1 VLSRWASF
9 TRVAGY
15 NLRYFTVTASILRV
29 VSRWHTTYICTR
41 GVMILPPTRT
51 GDGEMVKSRRCSL
64 TGTLL
69 DSQARVD
76 GITADEDAAG

>member
-1 VLSRWASF
+1 ML
-9 TRVAGY
+9 
-15 NLRYFTVTASILRV
+15 L
-29 VSRWHTTYICTR
+29 
-41 GVMILPPTRT
+41 PTRT

-69 DSQARVD
+69 DPQARVD

>member
-1 VLSRWASF
+1 ML
-9 TRVAGY
+9 
-15 NLRYFTVTASILRV
+15 
-29 VSRWHTTYICTR
+29 
-41 GVMILPPTRT
+41 LPMRT

-69 DSQARVD
+69 DPQARVD